1 MLVELHGGQFANKGA
16 QKMLLTTIKE
26 LRRRLP
32 KIQFVADGCV
42 GTAAQRR
49 GAGIQTLLVERKWM
63 GGKLFSQRLAAQIAL
78 GRMAMAAPFL
88 AFGRTPLQQVDAL
101 VDLAGFAYSDQWGAK
116 PTRDFS
122 SLAQFYHRNR
132 KPVVLLPQAFGP
144 FQKDDI
150 SESFH
155 RIGKVASV
163 IYARDRQSLELSR
176 QAASPDAEI
185 RLCPDITFAE
195 GAVFQDAAPES
206 PIYLVP
212 NMRIVD
218 RSDLD
223 EATYLSAFQKTID
236 LAAGRNPVRL
246 LIHDDTGQ
254 DLEIARKL
262 NARLPNPIEVISESD
277 PWALKKMIS
286 EASLIVGSRY
296 HALVAALSCGVP
308 CVAVGWSH
316 KYGELLADFGCSD
329 HLFNLVDDFDA
340 FAPKLDGL
348 MNVATNQSQRTDLR
362 LVAENM
368 CRQVEV
374 MWDDVAELLARGT
387 S

>member
-1 MLVELHGGQFANKGA
+1 M
-16 QKMLLTTIKE
+16 
-26 LRRRLP
+26 
-32 KIQFVADGCV
+32 
-42 GTAAQRR
+42 
-49 GAGIQTLLVERKWM
+49 
-63 GGKLFSQRLAAQIAL
+63 
-78 GRMAMAAPFL
+78 
-88 AFGRTPLQQVDAL
+88 
-101 VDLAGFAYSDQWGAK
+101 
-116 PTRDFS
+116 
-122 SLAQFYHRNR
+122 
-132 KPVVLLPQAFGP
+132 
-144 FQKDDI
+144 
-150 SESFH
+150 
-155 RIGKVASV
+155 
-163 IYARDRQSLELSR
+163 
-176 QAASPDAEI
+176 
-185 RLCPDITFAE
+185 
-195 GAVFQDAAPES
+195 
-206 PIYLVP
+206 
-212 NMRIVD
+212 
-218 RSDLD
+218 
-223 EATYLSAFQKTID
+223 
-236 LAAGRNPVRL
+236 RL

-340 FAPKLDGL
+340 FASKLDGL

-368 CRQVEV
+368 CRQVEA